1 MSKTGSSQAR
11 WIGVIVFLL
20 TVSLG
25 EFAAL
30 ILNYQNNFYLRQYV
44 SDNLSAT
51 VVTTAGLIVFAAGA
65 AYLVSKK
72 LEVAKSPGPPV
83 PVFARI
89 GSFVGRRY
97 KLIIVFWILL
107 FAVSLPLS
115 QQLSQ
120 VVTSSTSG
128 GQSGTSESA
137 KVQSLMAQ
145 EFPHPQANTSAIILL
160 QGNDVTD
167 NATKRFTLDLE
178 KQLLVSGV
186 LSSVE
191 NVTSVYSI
199 ERAYLTVYY
208 LQQGYSYAAAQYSA
222 NRTIWDHTLSTYPIT
237 IPNGSIGAILCRCIR
252 IAL

>member
-30 ILNYQNNFYLRQYV
+30 ILNYQNNLYLRQYV

-51 VVTTAGLIVFAAGA
+51 VVTSVGLLVFAAGV
-65 AYLVSKK
+65 AYLVSKVG
-72 LEVAKSPGPPV
+72 VAKSPGPHV

-115 QQLSQ
+115 LRLDQ
-120 VVTSSTSG
+120 VTSSSTSG
-128 GQSGTSESA
+128 GQS
-137 KVQSLMAQ
+137 
-145 EFPHPQANTSAIILL
+145 
-160 QGNDVTD
+160 
-167 NATKRFTLDLE
+167 
-178 KQLLVSGV
+178 
-186 LSSVE
+186 SSSY
-191 NVTSVYSI
+191 TA
-199 ERAYLTVYY
+199 RA
-208 LQQGYSYAAAQYSA
+208 A
-222 NRTIWDHTLSTYPIT
+222 NRMDYRAHRSHQYRL
-237 IPNGSIGAILCRCIR
+237 RFFR
-252 IAL
+252 ISSAPTTKS

>member
-11 WIGVIVFLL
+11 WVGVIVFLL

-25 EFAAL
+25 EFVAL

-72 LEVAKSPGPPV
+72 LGVAKSPGPPV

-128 GQSGTSESA
+128 GQSSSSESA
-137 KVQSLMAQ
+137 RAFIARTWNKTLTASNSL
-145 EFPHPQANTSAIILL
+145 
-160 QGNDVTD
+160 
-167 NATKRFTLDLE
+167 
-178 KQLLVSGV
+178 
-186 LSSVE
+186 
-191 NVTSVYSI
+191 
-199 ERAYLTVYY
+199 
-208 LQQGYSYAAAQYSA
+208 
-222 NRTIWDHTLSTYPIT
+222 
-237 IPNGSIGAILCRCIR
+237 
-252 IAL
+252 

>member
-51 VVTTAGLIVFAAGA
+51 VVTTAGLLVFASGA

-72 LEVAKSPGPPV
+72 VGGAKSLGPHA

-107 FAVSLPLS
+107 FAASFPLS
-115 QQLSQ
+115 QRLSQ
-120 VVTSSTSG
+120 VTTSSTSG
-128 GQSGTSESA
+128 GQSSSSQSA
-137 KVQSLMAQ
+137 LAQNLMAQ
-145 EFPHPQANTSAIILL
+145 EFPHPQSNASAIILL
-160 QGNDVTD
+160 QGNNVTD
-167 NATKRFTLDLE
+167 NLTKIFVLHLE
-178 KQLLVSGV
+178 QRLQAPGV
-186 LSSVE
+186 LNSLE
-191 NVTSVYSI
+191 NVTTIYSL
-199 ERAYLTVYY
+199 E
-208 LQQGYSYAAAQYSA
+208 
-222 NRTIWDHTLSTYPIT
+222 
-237 IPNGSIGAILCRCIR
+237 
-252 IAL
+252 